1 MIAVKIAIISKNDK
15 IRDFFRLEALNFGFS
30 VDCVEKLS
38 VHSDLSEYDLAIID
52 IDTIAQNP
60 LNPAKRQIT
69 VSEISDATD
78 INYPLQISEL
88 QKIYFSLFKNEPSQD
103 GSCDVDESKI
113 VFCANKPNLISLK
126 GKKYMLSD
134 AEYSVL
140 KLLCENYPQA
150 VSRERMNELFPNS
163 NGNISDVYICK
174 LRKKLEE
181 PLSQRLILTIRSE
194 GYKIALKS
202 EWR

>member
-88 QKIYFSLFKNEPSQD
+88 QKIYSSLFKNEPSQD
-103 GSCDVDESKI
+103 GFCDVDESKI

-140 KLLCENYPQA
+140 KLLCENYPRA

-181 PLSQRLILTIRSE
+181 PLSQRIILTIRSV

>member
-88 QKIYFSLFKNEPSQD
+88 QKIYSSLFKNEPSQD
-103 GSCDVDESKI
+103 GFCDVDESKI

-140 KLLCENYPQA
+140 KLLCENYPRA

>member
-38 VHSDLSEYDLAIID
+38 VYSDLSEYDLAIID

-88 QKIYFSLFKNEPSQD
+88 QKIYSSLFKNDLSRD
-103 GSCDVDESKI
+103 SSCDMDESKI

-140 KLLCENYPQA
+140 KLLCENYPRA